1 MACSPETLCRH
12 YCYIK
17 RASQHE
23 TLIPT
28 VRILPSSE
36 RTAHR
41 RLVLVMA
48 FLCTFGWVAP
58 LFHHHPHDV
67 RSVAD
72 ASLAAHTCGE
82 VEHHIP
88 LDASHGC
95 EICWQTGQRVSL
107 PAAVQTA
114 VAPVPVPGVVNV
126 ERQTL
131 THHVSQ
137 LVLDKRGPPA
147 VA

>member
-88 LDASHGC
+88 LDAFHGC
-95 EICWQTGQRVSL
+95 EICWQTSQRVSL

-114 VAPVPVPGVVNV
+114 VASVAVTGDVSV
-126 ERQTL
+126 ERPAL
-131 THHVSQ
+131 THRS
-137 LVLDKRGPPA
+137 VLLLPDKRGPPA